1 MADRVTVA
9 VAQLDAVFGDTKE
22 NGRRIERRL
31 EAAAAAGAALVVFPE
46 CYLTGYVSD
55 SRVETEQIAI
65 ERDGPELAAVAEA
78 CRNLRVHALVGYLE
92 REGDEG
98 NEGDEGDKVY
108 NAVAII
114 GPDGPIG
121 TYRKRH
127 LPYMGADRFAESS
140 EEIEPAVF
148 DTAIGRI
155 GVAICYEIRF
165 PEVMRTLAL
174 AGADII
180 ALPTNWP
187 VQASILGDHFTRV
200 RAAENFVYLLVSN
213 RGDSERGTEFLG
225 KSQIVDPLGEVVASA
240 DRGEALLVTSIDLQ
254 RARDKT
260 ITFQKGEFELSPWRD
275 RRPESY
281 RL

>member
-1 MADRVTVA
+1 MTDRLTVA
-9 VAQLDAVFGDTKE
+9 VAQIDAVFGDTEE
-22 NGRRIERRL
+22 NGRRIARRL
-31 EAAAAAGAALVVFPE
+31 TDAAKAGAALVVFPE
-46 CYLTGYVSD
+46 CYLTGYVAD
-55 SRVETEQIAI
+55 SRAETAKIAI
-65 ERDGPELAAVAEA
+65 DRDGPELLAVAET
-78 CRNLRVHALVGYLE
+78 CRDLRLHALVGYLE
-92 REGDEG
+92 RGGES
-98 NEGDEGDKVY
+98 VY
-108 NAVAII
+108 NAVAVI
-114 GPDGPIG
+114 GPDGLIG

-127 LPYMGADRFAESS
+127 LPYMGADRFAERS

-174 AGADII
+174 AGADVI

-187 VQASILGDHFTRV
+187 VQASILADHFARV
-200 RAAENFVYLLVSN
+200 RAAENLVYLLVSN

-225 KSQIVDPLGEVVASA
+225 NSQIVDPLGEVVASA
-240 DRGEALLVTSIDLQ
+240 DRGEALLITSIDL
-254 RARDKT
+254 RRSRDKT

>member
-9 VAQLDAVFGDTKE
+9 VAQLGVDLGNVEE
-22 NGRRIERRL
+22 NGRRVESRL
-31 EAAAAAGAALVVFPE
+31 KDAATAGAALVVFPE
-46 CYLTGYVSD
+46 CYLTGYVCE
-55 SRVETEQIAI
+55 SRVETARIAI
-65 ERDGPELAAVAEA
+65 DRDGPELAAVAES
-78 CRNLRVHALVGYLE
+78 CHDLRLHTLVGYLE
-92 REGDEG
+92 RDGD
-98 NEGDEGDKVY
+98 NLY
-108 NAVAII
+108 NTVAMI

-127 LPYMGADRFAESS
+127 LPYLGADRFTAPS
-140 EEIEPAVF
+140 EETEPAVF

-187 VQASILGDHFTRV
+187 VQASILADHFARV

-225 KSQIVDPLGEVVASA
+225 KSQIVDPLGEVIASA
-240 DRGEALLVTSIDLQ
+240 DREDALLVASIDLR

-260 ITFQKGEFELSPWRD
+260 ITFQEGEFELSPWRD
-275 RRPESY
+275 RRPASY
-281 RL
+281 RI

>member
-1 MADRVTVA
+1 MPPSVTVA
-9 VAQLDAVFGDTKE
+9 VAQLSAEYANTEE
-22 NGRRIERRL
+22 NGRRIADRL
-31 EAAAAAGAALVVFPE
+31 KDAAAAGAEVVFPE
-46 CYLTGYVSD
+46 CYLTGYVTGTRD
-55 SRVETEQIAI
+55 ETARIAV
-65 ERDGPELAAVAEA
+65 RRHGPELAAVARC
-78 CRNLRVHALVGYLE
+78 CRELAVHALVGYLE
-92 REGDEG
+92 SDDDR
-98 NEGDEGDKVY
+98 VY
-108 NAVAII
+108 NAVAVI

-127 LPYMGADRFAESS
+127 LPYMGADRFAEASD
-140 EEIEPAVF
+140 ETEPAVF
-148 DTAIGRI
+148 ETAVGRI

-187 VQASILGDHFTRV
+187 LQASILADHFTRV
-200 RAAENFVYLLVSN
+200 RAAENLVYLLVSN
-213 RGDSERGTEFLG
+213 RGDAEHGTEFLG

-240 DRGEALLVTSIDLQ
+240 ERADALLVAAVDLQ

-260 ITFQKGEFELSPWRD
+260 ITFEKGEFELSPWRD
-275 RRPESY
+275 RRPASY